1 MASIVQS
8 TLHMSAKAS
17 VSKTESL
24 KQQRSVK
31 SAARTSVV
39 TFASSEET
47 SRRQAMSLFAVR
59 FFFSLFLRGESAQI
73 HHRGPPKKKKI
84 RLENRIARVPN
95 RPPRELSIDYIFRYS
110 SGLGCSS
117 RESIVSSDFF
127 FRFRGSFRAR
137 SVFSF
142 SIFFFVFSCRLESS
156 EEISYPTF
164 FFLGAMKNLTRN
176 LFGILSHEHRAPPL

>member
-59 FFFSLFLRGESAQI
+59 FFFSLFLSVFGGRAHEFIIVGTHQKE
-73 HHRGPPKKKKI
+73 KI

-127 FRFRGSFRAR
+127 FHFRGSFRAR

-142 SIFFFVFSCRLESS
+142 SIFFFVFLVD
-156 EEISYPTF
+156 
-164 FFLGAMKNLTRN
+164 
-176 LFGILSHEHRAPPL
+176 